1 MRLELQME
9 LLKPEIDI
17 DYRRII
23 ISYLKFALEHCEGGR
38 FFEKFYKNRDNIVK
52 DYCFST
58 VFSKPRFTKEKIYF
72 DKNEMKIIFSDSI
85 FINSAYGIS
94 FSKWQSYDIEKN
106 NTKKRSINYRTCCVF
121 SNNVGKWAMCA

>member
-52 DYCFST
+52 DYCFPSK
-58 VFSKPRFTKEKIYF
+58 FSSFP
-72 DKNEMKIIFSDSI
+72 IISRSMVMLYI
-85 FINSAYGIS
+85 FNDL
-94 FSKWQSYDIEKN
+94 SY
-106 NTKKRSINYRTCCVF
+106 SY
-121 SNNVGKWAMCA
+121 

>member
-38 FFEKFYKNRDNIVK
+38 FFEKFYKNLTAADILLMPKRD
-52 DYCFST
+52 
-58 VFSKPRFTKEKIYF
+58 
-72 DKNEMKIIFSDSI
+72 
-85 FINSAYGIS
+85 
-94 FSKWQSYDIEKN
+94 
-106 NTKKRSINYRTCCVF
+106 YRKL
-121 SNNVGKWAMCA
+121 SNGY

>member
-23 ISYLKFALEHCEGGR
+23 ISYLKFALEHCEGEDFR
-38 FFEKFYKNRDNIVK
+38 KFYKNRDNIVK

-58 VFSKPRFTKEKIYF
+58 VLVSHDSRKEKFILI
-72 DKNEMKIIFSDSI
+72 KMK
-85 FINSAYGIS
+85 
-94 FSKWQSYDIEKN
+94 
-106 NTKKRSINYRTCCVF
+106 
-121 SNNVGKWAMCA
+121 

>member
-58 VFSKPRFTKEKIYF
+58 VFSKPRFTKEKIYE
-72 DKNEMKIIFSDSI
+72 NHIFM
-85 FINSAYGIS
+85 
-94 FSKWQSYDIEKN
+94 Q
-106 NTKKRSINYRTCCVF
+106 
-121 SNNVGKWAMCA
+121 

>member
-38 FFEKFYKNRDNIVK
+38 FFEKFYKNR
-52 DYCFST
+52 
-58 VFSKPRFTKEKIYF
+58 EKY
-72 DKNEMKIIFSDSI
+72 
-85 FINSAYGIS
+85 IS
-94 FSKWQSYDIEKN
+94 NKTGS
-106 NTKKRSINYRTCCVF
+106 R
-121 SNNVGKWAMCA
+121 